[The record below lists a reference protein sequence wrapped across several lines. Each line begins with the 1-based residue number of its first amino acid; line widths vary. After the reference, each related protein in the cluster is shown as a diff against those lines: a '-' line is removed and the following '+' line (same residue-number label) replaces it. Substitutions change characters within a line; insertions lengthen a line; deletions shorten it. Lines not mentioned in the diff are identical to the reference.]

1 MYIVRTLKLKNHLER
16 LGFKAEGS
24 MPNKDIPK
32 FLVWLY
38 QDTKALRQAVKEYSK
53 K

>member
-1 MYIVRTLKLKNHLER
+1 MYIIRTLKLKNYLDSK
-16 LGFKAEGS
+16 GFKPEGS

-38 QDTKALRQAVKEYSK
+38 QDTEELREVVKEYSNK
-53 K
+53 